1 MNEIQFQLA
10 DGREDVRNALAGMA
24 AEHPFLLRSAHPRAR
39 LEGDVVTWRE
49 YANTSTGCPVVD
61 LLVYEVTVW
70 AEDLD
75 RLRKLTEAVNG
86 AMLRLGLKRK
96 YSSPDEFEPDA
107 TGYYTKT
114 FRFGRKVDKR
124 TMRLID

>member
-1 MNEIQFQLA
+1 MSEVQFLLA
-10 DGREDVRNALAGMA
+10 DGREDVKNALAA
-24 AEHPFLLRSAHPRAR
+24 LVPEHSFTLRSACPRAR
-39 LEGDVVTWRE
+39 LEGDTVTWRE
-49 YANTSTGCPVVD
+49 YANTSTDCPVVD
-61 LLVYEVTVW
+61 LLLYEVTVW

-75 RLRKLTEAVNG
+75 RLRELAEAVNG

-96 YSSPDEFEPDA
+96 YSSPDDFEPDA
-107 TGYYTKT
+107 AGCYTKT